1 MAARHEEIG
10 QRAGYEQAMQVLRQS
25 AIAHFGKAKH
35 PLDDPDR
42 MFDPGPHF
50 GFGAVFCPL
59 GFINYI
65 AVTVAAIGE
74 IPGLG
79 GVLPDYH
86 PLAAVSL
93 ITPPY

>member
-35 PLDDPDR
+35 TLDDPDR

-59 GFINYI
+59 GFINCI
-65 AVTVAAIGE
+65 SSNLT
-74 IPGLG
+74 
-79 GVLPDYH
+79 
-86 PLAAVSL
+86 
-93 ITPPY
+93 